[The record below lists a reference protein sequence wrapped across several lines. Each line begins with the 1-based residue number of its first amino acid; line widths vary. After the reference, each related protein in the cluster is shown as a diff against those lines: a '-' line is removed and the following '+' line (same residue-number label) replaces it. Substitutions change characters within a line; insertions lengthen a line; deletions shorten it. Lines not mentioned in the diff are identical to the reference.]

1 MARTI
6 RNIVA
11 GKSKFSPTPGNGNSP
26 NSPRRSSPSPSPPK
40 RTQSEINKI
49 VAVQIANQEA
59 NRLRRMRNAIEEA
72 AELNRWKE
80 RVKKVRLENEARWI
94 AAAIK
99 KQKNQNNRL
108 AAAAAVNLNNAKSLN
123 KVFKNNK
130 TVLGRLR
137 RLVGRLRR

>member
-1 MARTI
+1 
-6 RNIVA
+6 
-11 GKSKFSPTPGNGNSP
+11 
-26 NSPRRSSPSPSPPK
+26 
-40 RTQSEINKI
+40 
-49 VAVQIANQEA
+49 
-59 NRLRRMRNAIEEA
+59 MRNAIEEA